1 MWDHIP
7 HDHTVCPHLGL
18 HTHIAHIRRPSQNVH
33 HTIACRPTRG
43 SPCTLHQTPL
53 LVVQVQCTQQTDRK
67 LHVGMHA
74 DKHVCT
80 HPHPH
85 RHAHTHLTTHTQ
97 TCTHTSHTHTHTTHT
112 HHTHTHAHTH
122 LVLQQCSSLC
132 LHLLRNTNKNSSCT
146 YVCMYIHPDRWHQDR
161 TSKHTACKT
170 ACAFKHNVMLPLRPF
185 HHIYLLHCT
194 RKLSTSSLLMLAKD
208 LLLMCITYSDTLS
221 EGHLSNEDTA
231 VQTHRAVYKS
241 TSELGTPLY
250 TGQPS
255 M

>member
-97 TCTHTSHTHTHTTHT
+97 TCTHTSHTHTHTHTHT
-112 HHTHTHAHTH
+112 HHTHTPHTH
-122 LVLQQCSSLC
+122 ACTHTPGSSTVQFSLPSPIEKYEQKQLV
-132 LHLLRNTNKNSSCT
+132 
-146 YVCMYIHPDRWHQDR
+146 YVRMHVH
-161 TSKHTACKT
+161 TSRQMA
-170 ACAFKHNVMLPLRPF
+170 
-185 HHIYLLHCT
+185 
-194 RKLSTSSLLMLAKD
+194 S
-208 LLLMCITYSDTLS
+208 
-221 EGHLSNEDTA
+221 
-231 VQTHRAVYKS
+231 
-241 TSELGTPLY
+241 
-250 TGQPS
+250 GQVK
-255 M
+255 